1 MSEKKDR
8 IRAIIGAIVFHLL
21 LLIALV
27 FMALTTPLPL
37 PEEEGVEVNLGFS
50 DVGSGYQQRQEPQ
63 QQVKPPTPVPVQE
76 AAAQPEEE
84 IAEDTSEEAPAIQ
97 EKPAEKPEQQ
107 KAEEP
112 KESTE
117 DVVQDDPVT
126 EEVKE
131 IPKEVEPEPEPEPV
145 VDPRLLYTGK
155 TNTQGD
161 SNEGPDDEAGDKGK
175 ETGDPNSV
183 GYDGLGGAGNGIS
196 FSLGNRKAKN
206 LPKPTYDSEDQ
217 GKVVISIWVNKMGEV
232 TRAEIMQKGTN
243 VTDIKLR
250 NMAKQAALKAN
261 FTADVDAAEIQK
273 GSITYHFIKLN

>member
-1 MSEKKDR
+1 MTEKKDR

-21 LLIALV
+21 LLVALI

-50 DVGSGYQQRQEPQ
+50 DVGSGYQQRQTPQ
-63 QQVKPPTPVPVQE
+63 QQAKPPTPVPVQE
-76 AAAQPEEE
+76 AATQPEEE
-84 IAEDTSEEAPAIQ
+84 IVEDTSEEAPAIQ
-97 EKPAEKPEQQ
+97 EKPADKPEQQ
-107 KAEEP
+107 KTDIP
-112 KESTE
+112 KESTKE
-117 DVVQDDPVT
+117 VVQEDQVT

-131 IPKEVEPEPEPEPV
+131 TLNEVEPEPEPEPV
-145 VDPRLLYTGK
+145 VDPRLLYPGK
-155 TNTQGD
+155 NNAQGD
-161 SNEGPDDEAGDKGK
+161 SNEGPDDEVGDKGK
-175 ETGDPNSV
+175 ETGDPNSL
-183 GYDGLGGAGNGIS
+183 GYDGLGGEGNGIS
-196 FSLGNRKAKN
+196 FNLGNRKAKN
-206 LPKPTYDSEDQ
+206 LPKPTYDSDDQ

-250 NMAKQAALKAN
+250 NMAKQAALKAK